1 MTTNSSK
8 TVGFCLEGEKMFKKV
23 PDQRQLGMKEHANL
37 AQKIAQILYF
47 QWVHQFFGQSFEKSP
62 NGSNV

>member
-23 PDQRQLGMKEHANL
+23 PDQRQLGMKEHAIFL
-37 AQKIAQILYF
+37 EQKTRNESRQRN
-47 QWVHQFFGQSFEKSP
+47 QK
-62 NGSNV
+62 

>member
-1 MTTNSSK
+1 MGMTTNSSK

-37 AQKIAQILYF
+37 AQKNYF
-47 QWVHQFFGQSFEKSP
+47 L
-62 NGSNV
+62 

>member
-23 PDQRQLGMKEHANL
+23 PDQRQLGMKEHVDFVSS
-37 AQKIAQILYF
+37 QIT
-47 QWVHQFFGQSFEKSP
+47 FF
-62 NGSNV
+62 V